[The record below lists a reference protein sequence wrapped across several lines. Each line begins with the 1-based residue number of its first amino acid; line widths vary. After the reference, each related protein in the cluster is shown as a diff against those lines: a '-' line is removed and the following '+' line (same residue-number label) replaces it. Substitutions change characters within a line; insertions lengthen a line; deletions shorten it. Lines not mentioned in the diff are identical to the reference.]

1 MNEAGVILHTRRLA
15 LDLADV
21 LGGIK
26 VDIAKPD
33 KPIKPD
39 KPDDPVKYDENEKY
53 FVFEERAGSTY
64 ITGVSDEGKKL
75 SSLRT
80 PTAYNGKRGIIIGAG
95 AFADCGELTELFVTD
110 NVSYI
115 SDGAFV
121 GAGKLMKIHILAENP
136 DSTTV
141 NGMGS
146 ELTAGL
152 PAGARFYV
160 PSASLGSYVGNYFW
174 STFADRIVGE

>member
-1 MNEAGVILHTRRLA
+1 M
-15 LDLADV
+15 
-21 LGGIK
+21 
-26 VDIAKPD
+26 
-33 KPIKPD
+33 
-39 KPDDPVKYDENEKY
+39 
-53 FVFEERAGSTY
+53 
-64 ITGVSDEGKKL
+64 SDEGKKL
-75 SSLRT
+75 SSLRI
-80 PTAYNGKRGIIIGAG
+80 PAAYNGKRGIIIGAG

-146 ELTAGL
+146 DLTAGL

-160 PSASLGSYVGNYFW
+160 PNASLGSYVGNYFW

>member
-1 MNEAGVILHTRRLA
+1 MN
-15 LDLADV
+15 
-21 LGGIK
+21 
-26 VDIAKPD
+26 
-33 KPIKPD
+33 
-39 KPDDPVKYDENEKY
+39 
-53 FVFEERAGSTY
+53 
-64 ITGVSDEGKKL
+64 DEGKKL

-80 PTAYNGKRGIIIGAG
+80 PTAYNGKRGIIIGVG